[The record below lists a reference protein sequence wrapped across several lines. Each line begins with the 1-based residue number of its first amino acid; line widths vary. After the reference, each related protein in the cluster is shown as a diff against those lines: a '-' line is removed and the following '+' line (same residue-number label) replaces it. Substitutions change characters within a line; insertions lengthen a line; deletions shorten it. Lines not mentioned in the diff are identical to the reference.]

1 MRFIT
6 FTLLFL
12 YSLVGFADDVRQFP
26 ANAIFA
32 TIKEVNYPQV
42 IVQEI
47 PSNWGSSL
55 LGMMLL
61 STSKLTMSPSSVIR
75 GPDNNN
81 LVQNY
86 LPNLIDQPV
95 AIQLD
100 FQGRI
105 WVIWQLRRDEVNWVI
120 QQKRNIW
127 VSSSS

>member
-1 MRFIT
+1 MMRIIGFV
-6 FTLLFL
+6 LLLL
-12 YSLVGFADDVRQFP
+12 YSLTGFADNVRQFP

-32 TIKEVNYPQV
+32 TIKKVDYPQV

-61 STSKLTMSPSSVIR
+61 STRKLVMSPSSVIR
-75 GPDNNN
+75 GLDNNN

-86 LPNLIDQPV
+86 LPNLLDQPV
-95 AIQLD
+95 ALQLD

-105 WVIWQLRRDEVNWVI
+105 WVIWQLRRDETNWVI
-120 QQKRNIW
+120 QQKHNIW
-127 VSSSS
+127 LK

>member
-1 MRFIT
+1 MMRIISFC
-6 FTLLFL
+6 LLLL

-32 TIKEVNYPQV
+32 TIKEVSYPQV

-55 LGMMLL
+55 LGMMFL
-61 STSKLTMSPSSVIR
+61 STSKLVMSPSSVIR
-75 GPDNNN
+75 GPNNNN

-120 QQKRNIW
+120 QQKRNVWI
-127 VSSSS
+127 SG